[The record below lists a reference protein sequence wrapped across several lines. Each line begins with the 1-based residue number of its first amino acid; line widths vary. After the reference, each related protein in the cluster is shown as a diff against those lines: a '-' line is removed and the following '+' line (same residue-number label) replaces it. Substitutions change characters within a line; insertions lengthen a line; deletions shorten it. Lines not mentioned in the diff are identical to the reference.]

1 MKKCVCVYIYTHK
14 HTQLN
19 YFAVQQKLTNIVN
32 QLYLNKLKKRMKIYS
47 LALRTFNLD
56 KKIQICDVSNIGIY
70 IGIWHSFCIYMCV
83 VNICACAIREDYARC

>member
-1 MKKCVCVYIYTHK
+1 
-14 HTQLN
+14 
-19 YFAVQQKLTNIVN
+19 
-32 QLYLNKLKKRMKIYS
+32 MKIYS

-83 VNICACAIREDYARC
+83 VNICACGIREDYARC